1 MNANYNKIRSI
12 TYRIITH
19 RWSENGTFNY
29 IFAKSNNGIF
39 KIRIEDTDK
48 IRNTE
53 SSVDSII
60 NGLNWLGL
68 KTDQKIIYQS
78 KNKDEHVQIAE
89 KMIDENLAYKCFHTD
104 EELAQKRKKNKKFK
118 SEWRGQKKR
127 YH

>member
-1 MNANYNKIRSI
+1 MERERHFST
-12 TYRIITH
+12 TYLQ
-19 RWSENGTFNY
+19 
-29 IFAKSNNGIF
+29 KSNNGIF

-68 KTDQKIIYQS
+68 TTDQKIIYQS
-78 KNKDEHVQIAE
+78 KNKDQHVQIAE

-104 EELAQKRKKNKKFK
+104 EELAQRKKIKI
-118 SEWRGQKKR
+118 
-127 YH
+127 